1 MRCSIIRP
9 HGPTTIRG
17 LLPRSQLGSSR
28 PVRPHRDILK
38 ERLKAVGL
46 SHAAIAKA
54 MGWKSPAT
62 AGHKLRGRNDWAEG
76 ELVKICG
83 LAGLTLLELSEQSSD
98 LPLGK
103 NQDTTRAARLY
114 DALPDEKRAKLLAL
128 IEEIAGASAIERIN
142 QK

>member
-1 MRCSIIRP
+1 MRGPIIKGV
-9 HGPTTIRG
+9 GPDT
-17 LLPRSQLGSSR
+17 LCELHSRSTRVISLT
-28 PVRPHRDILK
+28 VRPHRDILK

-46 SHAAIAKA
+46 SHAAIARA

-83 LAGLTLLELSEQSSD
+83 LAGITLLELSELSSD

-103 NQDTTRAARLY
+103 NLDTTRAARLY
-114 DALPDEKRAKLLAL
+114 DSLSDEKRAKLLAL
-128 IEEIAGASAIERIN
+128 IEEIAGPTPD
-142 QK
+142 

>member
-1 MRCSIIRP
+1 MIHHHIADTLC
-9 HGPTTIRG
+9 G
-17 LLPRSQLGSSR
+17 LQRRSSLVISQL
-28 PVRPHRDILK
+28 VRPHRDILK
-38 ERLKAVGL
+38 ERLKAAGL
-46 SHAAIAKA
+46 SHATIAKA

-83 LAGLTLLELSEQSSD
+83 LAGMTLLDLSEQSSD

-114 DALPDEKRAKLLAL
+114 DSLSDEKRAKLLAL
-128 IEEIAGASAIERIN
+128 IEEIAGAKSD
-142 QK
+142 

>member
-1 MRCSIIRP
+1 MRSSIIAP
-9 HGPTTIRG
+9 GEGDTLCG
-17 LLPRSQLGSSR
+17 LHSRSNRASSLS
-28 PVRPHRDILK
+28 VRPHRDILK

-76 ELVKICG
+76 ELVKICA
-83 LAGLTLLELSEQSSD
+83 LAGMTLLELSEQSSD

-103 NQDTTRAARLY
+103 HLDTTRAARLY
-114 DALPDEKRAKLLAL
+114 DSLSDEKRAKLLAL
-128 IEEIAGASAIERIN
+128 IEEIAGTKSD
-142 QK
+142 

>member
-1 MRCSIIRP
+1 MPNRIIP
-9 HGPTTIRG
+9 ASGADTLCG
-17 LLPRSQLGSSR
+17 LHSRSSR
-28 PVRPHRDILK
+28 VISLTVRPHRDILK
-38 ERLKAVGL
+38 ERLKAAGL

-83 LAGLTLLELSEQSSD
+83 LAGMTLLELSEQSSD

-103 NQDTTRAARLY
+103 HLDTTRAARLY
-114 DALPDEKRAKLLAL
+114 DSLSDEKRAKLLAL
-128 IEEIAGASAIERIN
+128 VEEIAGT
-142 QK
+142 KTD